1 GRDANVTGLDF
12 SFFDKK
18 NRFNFRGYGHYSK
31 VFSTTDYDGYNTLLK
46 VGKVSGRF
54 QYYAQNLIRSLD
66 YDPTDL
72 GYLATSN
79 QHINTGQVSWQQFKP
94 TKSFLSYR
102 YNIIADYR
110 RLYKP
115 NVFEMF
121 KIEASGFW
129 YFKNFWDTKLSLG
142 YLPDQHDYF
151 LLRRPFNKYARRPQ
165 YGYATLDGST
175 DSRKRLFF
183 SYNILMAD
191 FFKNPEK
198 DYHILYGSLR
208 YRFSNKLTLELSHRH
223 ETETDYIIYGGRN
236 TMDEPM
242 IYFSDFK
249 DVTSILSGIYNFT
262 PRINLT
268 LRARHYWSQ
277 VIRKRVATVDD
288 EGRPVGE
295 MPVSGVD
302 DNVNIFN
309 VDAFFTWDFRY
320 GSRLIL
326 GYKNWL
332 GESEFVDG
340 NKYKKYLS
348 NFGQTF
354 DLRHGNEITVR
365 FIYFLDYNQLRKK
378 R

>member
-1 GRDANVTGLDF
+1 LQNV
-12 SFFDKK
+12 
-18 NRFNFRGYGHYSK
+18 
-31 VFSTTDYDGYNTLLK
+31 
-46 VGKVSGRF
+46 
-54 QYYAQNLIRSLD
+54 IRSAD

-72 GYLATSN
+72 GYLATAN
-79 QHINTGQVSWQQFKP
+79 LNVNTAFVSWQQFKP

-102 YNIIADYR
+102 YSLRADYQ
-110 RLYKP
+110 RLYSPDKF
-115 NVFEMF
+115 NTF

-129 YFKNFWDTKLSLG
+129 YFKNFWDTRLTLG
-142 YLPDQHDYF
+142 YTPDQHDYF

-165 YGYATLDGST
+165 YGWVALNGST
-175 DSRKRLFF
+175 DSRKKLFF
-183 SYNILMAD
+183 SYNVLLAD

-198 DYHILYGSLR
+198 EYHILEGSLR
-208 YRFSNKLTLELSHRH
+208 YRFGNKFSLELSHRH
-223 ETETDYIIYGGRN
+223 EAETDYIIYGGRN
-236 TMDEPM
+236 LANEPQ

-277 VIRKRVATVDD
+277 VIRKRIATVDD
-288 EGRPVGE
+288 EGLPVGE
-295 MPVSGVD
+295 TVVSGIN
-302 DNVNIFN
+302 DNVNFFN

-320 GSRLIL
+320 GSRLIV

-332 GESEFVDG
+332 GELEEVDG
-340 NKYKKYLS
+340 NQYKKYLS
-348 NFGQTF
+348 NFGKTF